1 MNVFEQ
7 IVREIGEYDG
17 TAVIDCGRRISYPQL
32 LQSVRSCAARLS
44 GAGLKPGMRAGIIA
58 EDSFEYI
65 ALSLAVL
72 SLNAAIVPL
81 STRASAEELRNM
93 PEKVGINVLLCDAA
107 HRRGDEA
114 ELPSPDFFRDP
125 FFFRIRDPEIRPV
138 KLPDGR
144 IPAFIRFSSGTTGEN
159 KGVVLSHQ
167 AVLER
172 TDACA
177 PGLGVV
183 RGEHVLWVL
192 DMAFHF
198 VVTILLFLRKGA
210 ALVICG
216 RPIESGMREAFRK
229 VPLSLLYATPYH
241 YRLMAHSDDFPPEC
255 LRTVRLA
262 VSTGKESVPPPVDV
276 ASRREESNRPG
287 SFIYPP

>member
-17 TAVIDCGRRISYPQL
+17 TAVIDRGRRISYPQL

-107 HRRGDEA
+107 HR
-114 ELPSPDFFRDP
+114 
-125 FFFRIRDPEIRPV
+125 
-138 KLPDGR
+138 
-144 IPAFIRFSSGTTGEN
+144 
-159 KGVVLSHQ
+159 
-167 AVLER
+167 
-172 TDACA
+172 
-177 PGLGVV
+177 
-183 RGEHVLWVL
+183 
-192 DMAFHF
+192 
-198 VVTILLFLRKGA
+198 
-210 ALVICG
+210 
-216 RPIESGMREAFRK
+216 
-229 VPLSLLYATPYH
+229 
-241 YRLMAHSDDFPPEC
+241 
-255 LRTVRLA
+255 
-262 VSTGKESVPPPVDV
+262 
-276 ASRREESNRPG
+276 
-287 SFIYPP
+287 